1 MSGPVVLTGWLLAL
15 GLALPAEVASGQA
28 RPPLALSDDSTG
40 VLTAIRAIDFRQLCR
55 CPTVVLDSVVR
66 TARRISMFS
75 VLDHPPWLV
84 LSDGDVARLRLAR
97 HRVRRSAIGKVT
109 RKGRDSVFVATQ
121 MVAANDTAR
130 RVLLVATPPSG
141 TTEAYLVALATR
153 KGRWRVQG
161 VRAVLEP

>member
-1 MSGPVVLTGWLLAL
+1 MTRPTLLISWLFAVGLVAPVRA
-15 GLALPAEVASGQA
+15 ASGQA
-28 RPPLALSDDSTG
+28 RPPLTMADDSTG
-40 VLTAIRAIDFRQLCR
+40 VLSAIRTIDFRQLCR

-75 VLDHPPWLV
+75 VLDHPRWLV
-84 LSDGDVARLRLAR
+84 LSDGDVAKLRLAR

-109 RKGRDSVFVATQ
+109 RRGRDSVFVATQ

-141 TTEAYLVALATR
+141 TTQAFLVALSAR

-161 VRAVLEP
+161 VRSVLEP